1 MIKYNIDVNDLTNLI
16 DGLNNAILA
25 YKEVID
31 EMYFGFA
38 VSSKFKEFENIP
50 IENLYKRLDSIK
62 QLYDQLINF
71 E

>member
-31 EMYFGFA
+31 
-38 VSSKFKEFENIP
+38 VSSKFKELENIP